1 MIMEQWFVC
10 LILPAVTWLLYMGYR
25 LRQGKGRSGEKNT
38 EHGPEEAVIEG
49 IAACGTTLPEVF
61 SGFQEERFLNQLESM
76 DMENKDLL
84 KEMEEKS
91 VYAETFLDRR
101 ITGKR
106 KQTYI
111 HSSLYE
117 ELAGILPVIAPGL
130 SVPMFVNNVLADH
143 LEKHRDVMN
152 EMYRKEVEKRLQE
165 WKK

>member
-1 MIMEQWFVC
+1 MEQWFVC

-38 EHGPEEAVIEG
+38 EHGPEEAVPETQSDIPVSEVTGWRFDEDRDAPDWEAVIEG

-106 KQTYI
+106 KQTI
-111 HSSLYE
+111 
-117 ELAGILPVIAPGL
+117 
-130 SVPMFVNNVLADH
+130 VP
-143 LEKHRDVMN
+143 
-152 EMYRKEVEKRLQE
+152 
-165 WKK
+165 